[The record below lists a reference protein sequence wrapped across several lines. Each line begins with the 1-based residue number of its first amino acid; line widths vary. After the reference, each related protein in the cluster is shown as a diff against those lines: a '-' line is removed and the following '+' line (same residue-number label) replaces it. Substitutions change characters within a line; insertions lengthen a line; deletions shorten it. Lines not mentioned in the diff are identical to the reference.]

1 MEMFRSS
8 FEAKVLGAFA
18 VAAVVLAALT
28 AGTWRVAQD
37 ASEATR
43 RVTHTHDVLDQLA
56 QTRLDTLQ
64 IEFSTQSFRIS
75 GDPSHLTERNAAI
88 DSREHSLQ
96 RLQQLTADNPQ
107 QQADWQR
114 LRAVIDERLAISRQ
128 VELLRKTQGAEAANA
143 FVATAPLQ
151 PTRERTYHLMQVMQE
166 RERTLLQQHQ
176 AARVQARQNLLVTGT
191 LASVLLVALLLATYG
206 LIRRQLRETEAGRQA
221 LVESEHNLD
230 VTLQSIGDGVLATDE
245 RGRITRL
252 NPVAERLTG
261 WSQAQALGHPVEE
274 VFCIVNAHTREPVEV
289 PVARVL
295 ETGAIQ
301 GLANHTVLLARDGS
315 ECPIADSASPIRDGS
330 GHVKGVV
337 LVFRDC
343 SVEYQAEQLIRAQNE
358 QLDQRVTERTAQ
370 LRESEDHLRSITNN
384 VPALIAYVDAQQ
396 RYVYANRQYRQCFA
410 PEKSEISGCTVREV
424 LGDSR
429 YALIA
434 PLIAEVLQGRAQS
447 LDWEPF
453 PGVWQALS
461 YVPKWGED
469 HHVLRKKKKKK
480 DITERKRAEKEIQSL
495 NAALAQRVQALEHAS
510 RALETLSAGNRAMLH
525 ATDEQSL
532 LDTMCREMVRAG
544 RYAAVAIWYRD
555 GPASGFLRPMAE
567 SGFPGGLPALRGLA
581 IEWTEL
587 HDRPK
592 LQPLASLGSVLAC
605 PLKVN
610 QEVLGCIAVF
620 AVAPNYFQVQ
630 EEALITESAD
640 DLAYGIATLRARSA
654 QKETQQRLVFLSR
667 HDALTGLPNE
677 ASFTAS
683 LQTAMGSVI
692 DVGGSLAVLQFNV
705 ERLGDINAAL
715 GFSQGDQILREFGA
729 RLRVAV
735 PDDAVVAR
743 LRGDEFALLLPS
755 GTASEAVTLLQRLE
769 PMWAH
774 PFPIADLAV
783 DVSARVG
790 IALFPAHGAT
800 VHDLLRNVDLAV
812 SVAKRRGLDHV
823 MFDPGLNRERPQRLT
838 LASELRRAIEGGDLR
853 LYLQPKIEMATG
865 RVSGAEGLVRWQHGT
880 RGMIPPAEFIELAER
895 TGLIK
900 PMCEWV
906 IAAALD
912 LNRQWVSEACA
923 VPIAVNLS
931 ARNLRDEHLL
941 DKILRLQS
949 DAGIPAGLL
958 ELEITE
964 STVMDDSQLALR
976 VLHSL
981 REAGIP
987 LAIDDFGTGYSSLSY
1002 LRRFSFDTLKIDRS
1016 FVAPLCED
1024 ANAAALVRAIV
1035 AMAHSLSLKVVAEGV
1050 ETPAQLEF
1058 LQSLGCDYLQGYLL
1072 SLPLDTEHFTAFLTR
1087 LTQAPPPWGHE
1098 TLLTD
1103 G

>member
-1 MEMFRSS
+1 MFRSS
-8 FEAKVLGAFA
+8 FEAKVLGTFAFA
-18 VAAVVLAALT
+18 ALVLAALT
-28 AGTWRVAQD
+28 AGTWRVAQN
-37 ASEATR
+37 AVETAQSVA
-43 RVTHTHDVLDQLA
+43 HTHDVIDQLA
-56 QTRLDTLQ
+56 LTRLDTLQ
-64 IEFSTQSFRIS
+64 IEYSTQSFRIT
-75 GDPSHLTERNAAI
+75 GDPRHLTERNATIAN
-88 DSREHSLQ
+88 REAALQ
-96 RLQQLTADNPQ
+96 RLQHLVAEDPQ
-107 QQADWQR
+107 QRDDWKR

-128 VELLRKTQGAEAANA
+128 VELLRKTQGEAAA
-143 FVATAPLQ
+143 SAYVATAPLQ
-151 PTRERTYHLMQVMQE
+151 ATRERSYHLMQVMQE
-166 RERTLLQQHQ
+166 RERTLRQQRQ
-176 AARVQARQNLLVTGT
+176 ATQLRLRRTLLVTGT
-191 LASVLLVALLLATYG
+191 LASVLLGGLLLATYG

-221 LVESEHNLD
+221 LASSEYNLHI
-230 VTLQSIGDGVLATDE
+230 TLQSIGDGVLATDD

-261 WSQAQALGHPVEE
+261 WTQAQALGHPVDE
-274 VFCIVNAHTREPVEV
+274 VFRIVNAYTRAPAEV

-295 ETGAIQ
+295 ATGVIQ

-315 ECPIADSASPIRDGS
+315 ACPIADSASPIRDGA
-330 GHVKGVV
+330 GHITGVV

-343 SVEYQAEQLIRAQNE
+343 SAEYQAEQQIRAQNE
-358 QLDQRVTERTAQ
+358 LLDQRVTERTAQ
-370 LRESEDHLRSITNN
+370 LRESEDHLRSVTNN

-396 RYVYANRQYRQCFA
+396 RYVYANRQYRQCYA
-410 PEKSEISGCTVREV
+410 PERNEISGCTVREV
-424 LGDSR
+424 LGDAR

-469 HHVLRKKKKKK
+469 QQVVGYYILNA

-544 RYAAVAIWYRD
+544 RYAAAAIWYRD
-555 GPASGFLRPMAE
+555 CPASGSLRPMAE
-567 SGFPGGLPALRGLA
+567 SGFPGGLTALRALA
-581 IEWTEL
+581 IEWTDP

-592 LQPLASLGSVLAC
+592 LQLPASLGSVLAC
-605 PLKVN
+605 PLKVT

-620 AVAPNYFQVQ
+620 AVAPNYFQAQ

-654 QKETQQRLVFLSR
+654 QKEAQQRLVFLSR

-677 ASFTAS
+677 ASFIAS

-692 DVGGSLAVLQFNV
+692 DVGGSLAVLQFNI

-755 GTASEAVTLLQRLE
+755 GTASDAVTLLQRLE

-790 IALFPAHGAT
+790 IAVFPVHGAT

-812 SVAKRRGLDHV
+812 SVAKRKGLDHV
-823 MFDPGLNRERPQRLT
+823 VFDPGLNRERPQRLT

-865 RVSGAEGLVRWQHGT
+865 RVCGAEGLVRWQHGT
-880 RGMIPPAEFIELAER
+880 RGLIPPAEFIELAEH

-906 IAAALD
+906 ITAALD

-1002 LRRFSFDTLKIDRS
+1002 LQKLPVEAIKIDQS
-1016 FVAPLCED
+1016 FVLAMPTD
-1024 ANAAALVRAIV
+1024 KDSAVIVRSTIDLI
-1035 AMAHSLSLKVVAEGV
+1035 HDLDRRVVAEGV
-1050 ETPAQLEF
+1050 ETRTHWDQLV
-1058 LQSLGCDYLQGYLL
+1058 SLGCDVAQGYFIAR
-1072 SLPLDTEHFTAFLTR
+1072 PMPAEAF
-1087 LTQAPPPWGHE
+1087 QPWRRHYRVGAS
-1098 TLLTD
+1098 T